1 MNIIHKYVLCS
12 LIAIFFNLTSQ
23 EILLNFIDNEFKIFS
38 SVMFGTC
45 IGLLV
50 KYILDKV
57 YIFKYV
63 VKGIKKNTKVFLIY
77 TSSGIATTLIF
88 WFFEFSFEFLF
99 NTKFMRYIGA
109 LIGLSISYY
118 IKYNLDRKFIFIK

>member
-1 MNIIHKYVLCS
+1 
-12 LIAIFFNLTSQ
+12 
-23 EILLNFIDNEFKIFS
+23 
-38 SVMFGTC
+38 MFGTC

-99 NTKFMRYIGA
+99 NTKIMRYIGA